1 MIQKKKIIKVKKN
14 CLFCKEKKDPDF
26 KDVANIS
33 KYLSERGRILGHDRS
48 GVCSKHQRALAI
60 AVKRARHLALLPFV
74 AGL

>member
-48 GVCSKHQRALAI
+48 GVCSKHQRALAT